1 VLTSFLTGAIA
12 GYGIAIPVGA
22 IAVLIIDLG
31 IRRGFRMGAA
41 AGLGAATADALYA
54 ALAVVAGTALAVAL
68 EPWSP
73 YLKVVAVV
81 ALVAIATIGVRRAV
95 LRARGSEAT
104 PTSVVPREAGR
115 TYLRFLG
122 LTLLNPH
129 TILYFGALILGRP
142 EAGAG
147 PAERTAFVVG
157 AALAS
162 ASWQLLLAGLGALA
176 HKRLPPRAQLAIS
189 LVGNLVVVGFALVI
203 ASSI

>member
-54 ALAVVAGTALAVAL
+54 ALAVIAGTALAVVL
-68 EPWSP
+68 QPWSSS
-73 YLKVVAVV
+73 LKVVAVV
-81 ALVAIATIGVRRAV
+81 ALVAIATIGVRRAI
-95 LRARGSEAT
+95 LRARGSETT
-104 PTSVVPREAGR
+104 PSVVAHEAGR

-142 EAGAG
+142 EVGAG
-147 PAERTAFVVG
+147 PAERISFVVG

-162 ASWQLLLAGLGALA
+162 ASWQLLLAALGALA
-176 HKRLPPRAQLAIS
+176 HQRLPPRAQLAIS

-203 ASSI
+203 AGSI